1 MNRRRW
7 LSAIAVAAAISTASA
22 CASGGFVYAKEGPHS
37 GYGDYSGYRANIER
51 IAHQN
56 GYHEGR
62 EAGETDARRGRCFSV
77 ERHDDW
83 RDADEGYRR
92 EYGDRDFYRHEFR
105 EGFVAGYRD
114 GLQRARARLSAIADG
129 CRNETSRSA

>member
-22 CASGGFVYAKEGPHS
+22 CASGGFVYATEGQHG
-37 GYGDYSGYRANIER
+37 GYGAYNGYRANIER

-62 EAGETDARRGRCFSV
+62 EAGETDARRGRWFSV
-77 ERHDDW
+77 ERHGDW

-92 EYGDRDFYRHEFR
+92 EYGDREFYRHEFR

-114 GLQRARARLSAIADG
+114 GYNAYPRGYWR
-129 CRNETSRSA
+129 